1 MLYFVMIRVRFY
13 EEVADRIQKAAGQT
27 KECDLSLS
35 GEIKSNSSNYPFYAL
50 SISLKDK
57 KDPKPVVCLSAGIHG
72 DEPAGVEAMLI
83 LLENPDLYKPFL
95 SKVDL
100 TMFPCINPYGYEHNT
115 RTNGQGLDLNRQFDK
130 RQPPGEVTLVQEILE
145 GKQFALSME
154 FHEDVDTDGF
164 YLYELKKQEP
174 YFGEAIIQEVSK
186 LCPINLREEIEG
198 MPSSGGIIRRSAEQ
212 VLSRE
217 KDWPQAIYQFRKG
230 TPHTITSETPI
241 TLPLQDRAKLHLIAF
256 DTALQQLLISLH

>member
-1 MLYFVMIRVRFY
+1 MMRVRFY
-13 EEVADRIQKAAGQT
+13 EVVVDRIKKAAGPA
-27 KECDLSLS
+27 KECDLGLL
-35 GEIKSNSSNYPFYAL
+35 GKIKSNPTNYPIHSL
-50 SISLKDK
+50 SISLKGK
-57 KDPKPVVCLSAGIHG
+57 KGPKPMVCLSAGIHG
-72 DEPAGVEAMLI
+72 DEPAGVEAMLT

-95 SKVDL
+95 SKIDF
-100 TMFPCINPYGYEHNT
+100 TIFPCINPYGYEHNT

-130 RQPPGEVTLVQEILE
+130 RQPSEEVALVREALE
-145 GKQFALSME
+145 GKKFALSME

-164 YLYELKKQEP
+164 YLYELKSQEP
-174 YFGEAIIQEVSK
+174 YFGEAIIHEVAK

-230 TPHTITSETPI
+230 TPHTITTETPI
-241 TLPLQDRAKLHLIAF
+241 TLPLKDRARIHLTAF
-256 DTALQQLLISLH
+256 DTALRQLIQLQ